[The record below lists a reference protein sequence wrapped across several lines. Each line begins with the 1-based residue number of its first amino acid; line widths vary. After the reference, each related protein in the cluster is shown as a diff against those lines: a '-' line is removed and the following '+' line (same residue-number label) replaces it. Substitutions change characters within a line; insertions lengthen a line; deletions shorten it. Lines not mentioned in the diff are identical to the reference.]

1 MDISG
6 LEIRYVISKLNSI
19 VVDYYVNNVYLIN
32 DKSSL
37 IKLHHSEKAEVW
49 LVLDTDRGIW
59 ITKRDIG
66 KDSGDFATKLKKEI
80 LRLKFR
86 RATQPGSERIAIL
99 EFGDVPDSRRVI
111 LEFFGGGNIIV
122 TDNEGLI
129 RSFLRPLN
137 VRHRV
142 IRMGVHYQLPP
153 NRGIDVTVLDKKYL
167 SSLQESDLEIS
178 RWLGRNLSLSKKYVE
193 ELMYRAGINS
203 GVEGRNVSEDEVI
216 KLYDSIKK
224 VVEMTSTGD
233 VEPTVVYDNGIPI
246 DATPFKLKAYEGFES
261 KRFNTFMEALDEVLP
276 HNLLSSSIETSF
288 SPLRGKIE
296 ELRKSVLQQTAF
308 EKSTKEKAL
317 ELRVFAEK
325 LRSVAFQAPDLK
337 SLPSETLKGLGA
349 SEISIMKGR
358 LSLII
363 SGVVVEA
370 DSSGSIMKLS
380 SQIFGESKNLERKL
394 EPIEK
399 AQMKLIREIEKLESK
414 LEEKTSEAQNDK
426 LDVKR
431 EKAWYERY
439 RWFRTS
445 EGLLV
450 VFGRDTSTNSIIINK
465 YAEDKDLVFHADLHG
480 SPFLVLKEGTPKN
493 EKSINESAQAV
504 VSFSRAWKDGFSS
517 ADAYWVLP
525 DQIKK
530 HAPSGMYLAK
540 GSFLIQGVKNYVKNL
555 KVECAVGVTEID
567 GNLTVMSGPLD
578 AVRRN
583 SIAYVVIIPDKGKIS
598 DLAKKIKADITSL
611 MEKEHFKLS
620 RISLDDFVRALPAGG
635 GRVVS
640 RKIGEQIYTDDSPTA
655 N

>member
-1 MDISG
+1 M
-6 LEIRYVISKLNSI
+6 
-19 VVDYYVNNVYLIN
+19 VDYYVNNVYLIN